1 MGHSKQSGSMD
12 SLDQMLALGSHFRSP
27 VEGSSASASAIQ
39 TADLL
44 NLHTEDIGSSN
55 SRSFDPFS
63 SIGVNTNSKSSIVT
77 AVPLPPPPSSTT
89 SSTAHHPS
97 PQLLSSKPVFAE
109 TFSDSFT
116 SSSTQ
121 QRHFS
126 PSLALPPP
134 SKSPKTKAA
143 PASSSGISH
152 YSTIRPRK
160 RSGGSNSSN
169 SNDPCTSTT
178 VCEPVVPA
186 LKFPNSTLRSPS
198 LNRAVPRP
206 GTVSAANSTS
216 SSPRMVDSFDSLP
229 FEVNFPSM
237 TSTESSDS
245 NTIVSFSS
253 ISSNTLAP
261 SQSDRLQDLFTELD
275 PLGTGRSKPYVD
287 KKDFFQDLKKPTN
300 CPMQQPPPSAAL
312 PAPNHAPSKRSMLSK
327 QVTMS
332 AVEEVMTDSYGRE
345 WHQPLAEDPFGSL
358 HFVCPAVESGHSTAN
373 NDPFDTHFG
382 KGSLFH
388 QSNSLFHQSAA
399 TSPRSSRYSRI
410 SKTAINSMDE
420 PGTAFK
426 TNGSGRGSSL
436 RVVLPPPSSSVAIQ
450 SDSDSEMT
458 TLTPSRQPTN
468 GSGSGLGWSPRLS
481 PCVRL
486 GAPSS
491 LDSETKDSPVLP
503 VASSSSEEDSSSS
516 EAEPANNSHIDSAAV
531 SSPPEPPPRPPII
544 RPPPL
549 PPKGQPP
556 LLPQRPVLTP
566 TEELYY
572 GTNSSGNKTPPLP
585 IPIRKPKHHTPLV
598 PSSSTSSDG
607 SNYPLSLNQRSSP
620 FHRAPKEEPIS
631 IANPPALPS
640 PASKPNHQ
648 TPPPPRDLPP
658 SSPSASQLNRI
669 SLMQLSS
676 MSLGELA
683 ATLQLPPARLASMT
697 LTELALRLA
706 ELNQQ
711 NEEQG
716 RLSDGVP
723 EGSISGRRS
732 TGKKVFDI
740 FIRVTTS

>member
-27 VEGSSASASAIQ
+27 VEGSLASASAIQ

-44 NLHTEDIGSSN
+44 NLHTEEIGSSN

-77 AVPLPPPPSSTT
+77 AVPLPPPPSTT
-89 SSTAHHPS
+89 MSSTAHHPP
-97 PQLLSSKPVFAE
+97 PQLFSNKPVFAE

-169 SNDPCTSTT
+169 SNDPCSSTV
-178 VCEPVVPA
+178 VCEPIVPA
-186 LKFPNSTLRSPS
+186 LKFPSSALRSPS
-198 LNRAVPRP
+198 LSRAVPRP

-229 FEVNFPSM
+229 FEVNFPSI

-245 NTIVSFSS
+245 NTIVPFSS

-300 CPMQQPPPSAAL
+300 CPMQPPPPSAAL
-312 PAPNHAPSKRSMLSK
+312 PAPNHAPSKRCMLSK

-332 AVEEVMTDSYGRE
+332 AVEEVMADSYGRE

-358 HFVCPAVESGHSTAN
+358 HFVCPGVESGHSASN
-373 NDPFDTHFG
+373 ADPFDTHFG

-388 QSNSLFHQSAA
+388 QSAT

-420 PGTAFK
+420 QGTAFK
-426 TNGSGRGSSL
+426 ANGSGRGSSL
-436 RVVLPPPSSSVAIQ
+436 RVVLPPPPVAIQ

-486 GAPSS
+486 GGPSS

-516 EAEPANNSHIDSAAV
+516 EAEPANNSHVDSAAAN
-531 SSPPEPPPRPPII
+531 SPPEPPPRPPVI

-598 PSSSTSSDG
+598 PSSSLSSDG
-607 SNYPLSLNQRSSP
+607 SGYPLSLTQRSSP
-620 FHRAPKEEPIS
+620 SHRTQKEES
-631 IANPPALPS
+631 TSTANPPALPS

-648 TPPPPRDLPP
+648 TPPHRDLPP

-683 ATLQLPPARLASMT
+683 ATLQLPPVRLASMT

-716 RLSDGVP
+716 GLSDGVP
-723 EGSISGRRS
+723 EGSIAGRRS
-732 TGKKVFDI
+732 IGKKVFNI
-740 FIRVTTS
+740 SILQFFFQGILSY